1 MFPKQYPQWRPP
13 AQWSKTIGYSHN
25 GSMSLFRAGS
35 AVSDGVRQFV
45 EKGDTHMMEKES
57 ADLSF
62 LDAVIAPPIQQG
74 EGRTEALVF
83 VDGNNTK
90 VCSVLSIFHTNQ
102 TQPSAGILHDR
113 YSSLSRLV
121 HRSG

>member
-1 MFPKQYPQWRPP
+1 MVLETHWSEKMFPKQYPQWRPP

-45 EKGDTHMMEKES
+45 EKGDTHMLES
-57 ADLSF
+57 ESNDLSF
-62 LDAVIAPPIQQG
+62 LDAVIAPPIEQG

-90 VCSVLSIFHTNQ
+90 VDRINTPHNLTNPSIR
-102 TQPSAGILHDR
+102 R
-113 YSSLSRLV
+113 YPA
-121 HRSG
+121 